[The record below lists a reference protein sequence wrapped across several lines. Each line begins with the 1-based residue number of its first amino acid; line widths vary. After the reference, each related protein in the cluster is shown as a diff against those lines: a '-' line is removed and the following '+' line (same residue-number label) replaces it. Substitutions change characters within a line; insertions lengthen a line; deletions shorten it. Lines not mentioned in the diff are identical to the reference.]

1 MNFYNQLKSSGAGK
15 GNEVHHI
22 IEKRFTN
29 DSTRALFESVGIRG
43 LNFDPVMR
51 SRNGTPLE
59 NIYQMRFAGLPE
71 EAIGLVWKGVIT
83 MKKTRIQVPKLR
95 MTVFALACLLLGG
108 ALLSGCSA
116 GTEKPPLPAA
126 LNYMPLS
133 CLESKLSTYFPL
145 GMSKTEVEDALKVHD
160 EWLHLRG
167 ICDHGIYVDD
177 KGNVLRYS
185 EGAENEIG
193 VSSYEADLIDA
204 PAVACIAHFAFDE
217 NEELIDV
224 RVRRVWTMY

>member
-1 MNFYNQLKSSGAGK
+1 
-15 GNEVHHI
+15 
-22 IEKRFTN
+22 
-29 DSTRALFESVGIRG
+29 
-43 LNFDPVMR
+43 
-51 SRNGTPLE
+51 
-59 NIYQMRFAGLPE
+59 
-71 EAIGLVWKGVIT
+71 
-83 MKKTRIQVPKLR
+83 MKKRKMQVIKLR
-95 MTVFALACLLLGG
+95 VTVFAFACLLLGG
-108 ALLSGCSA
+108 AFFTGCA
-116 GTEKPPLPAA
+116 AKDEKPPLPAA
-126 LNYMPLS
+126 LNYMPIS
-133 CLESKLSTYFPL
+133 YLESKLSTYFPL
-145 GMSKTEVEDALKVHD
+145 GMSKTEVEEVLKVHD

-204 PAVACIAHFAFDE
+204 PAVACIAYFAFDE